1 MPHVIVKLAAGRTD
15 AQKTAIA
22 EAVGQAV
29 MAAAGVDEDAVS
41 IAIEDVCKED
51 WVEQVY
57 RPDILAKMGTLAKKP
72 GYDPL

>member
-1 MPHVIVKLAAGRTD
+1 
-15 AQKTAIA
+15 
-22 EAVGQAV
+22 

-41 IAIEDVCKED
+41 IAIEDVRKED